1 MFSKFHSVPLPHVFS
16 FRTGPA
22 ARLTCLFAALILF
35 LALAC
40 GRHSE
45 PVPASPSP
53 GPTPPGMTAPAT
65 PGMTAPMSPP
75 GDVIAPNQAAAD
87 LHTLATELATR
98 HHDLFFRLPR
108 ERWDRLVAEAG
119 GGLASLSRAGL
130 AVRFAKLVAAVG
142 DGHTELGLDAIP
154 EFGRLPLVFE
164 RFPDG
169 LFITGIDDA
178 HAAFRGKRVTHI
190 GKLEV
195 AAAVATVEP
204 LISHDN
210 AGSLSIRVGAFL
222 AIPEVLSALGIIQT
236 GGPARITT
244 ADGETLEL
252 SRVASWKEVRWAVPS
267 GPVPLHLRKP
277 QLAYWNDYLPEHRA
291 LYFKYNRCADDP
303 AAGMTLAKLV
313 EGTFAFM
320 KQKPVERF
328 VLDLRDNGGGDSRI
342 AAPLIAALA
351 ADPGLNRRG
360 RLFVLIGPRTFSSA
374 VLNTLELRRRTRAL
388 LVGEPTGG
396 RPSHHGEVK
405 TFPLPQTGWSVR
417 YSTKYFTTDLV
428 QGDPDAIVPDLP
440 VALTGADWVAGR
452 DPVLDAALR
461 HNP

>member
-53 GPTPPGMTAPAT
+53 GPTPP
-65 PGMTAPMSPP
+65 P

-87 LHTLATELATR
+87 LHTLATELVTR
-98 HHDLFFRLPR
+98 HHNLFFRLPR

-178 HAAFRGKRVTHI
+178 HAAFRGRRVTHL

-195 AAAVATVEP
+195 AAAIAAVEP

-210 AGSLSIRVGAFL
+210 AGSLAVRVGAYL
-222 AIPEVLSALGIIQT
+222 AIPEVLSALGVT
-236 GGPARITT
+236 GT
-244 ADGETLEL
+244 
-252 SRVASWKEVRWAVPS
+252 
-267 GPVPLHLRKP
+267 
-277 QLAYWNDYLPEHRA
+277 
-291 LYFKYNRCADDP
+291 
-303 AAGMTLAKLV
+303 
-313 EGTFAFM
+313 
-320 KQKPVERF
+320 
-328 VLDLRDNGGGDSRI
+328 
-342 AAPLIAALA
+342 
-351 ADPGLNRRG
+351 
-360 RLFVLIGPRTFSSA
+360 
-374 VLNTLELRRRTRAL
+374 
-388 LVGEPTGG
+388 
-396 RPSHHGEVK
+396 
-405 TFPLPQTGWSVR
+405 
-417 YSTKYFTTDLV
+417 
-428 QGDPDAIVPDLP
+428 
-440 VALTGADWVAGR
+440 
-452 DPVLDAALR
+452 
-461 HNP
+461 